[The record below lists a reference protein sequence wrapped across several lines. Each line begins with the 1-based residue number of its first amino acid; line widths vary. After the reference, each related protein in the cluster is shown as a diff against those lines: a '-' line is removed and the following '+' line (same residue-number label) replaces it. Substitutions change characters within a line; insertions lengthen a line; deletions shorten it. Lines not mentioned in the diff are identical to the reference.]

1 MPGTK
6 DAAWWRDY
14 RARRRAATRLTET
27 TGADDA
33 QDRIREL
40 EDEVRHLKRQLAE
53 AARSSAEPATF
64 AAPRRRAG
72 RVARGAE
79 EPTARTW
86 SGPIPKVRPPGGY
99 GPRR

>member
-14 RARRRAATRLTET
+14 RSRRAATRLTET
-27 TGADDA
+27 TADGAA
-33 QDRIREL
+33 QARIREL
-40 EDEVRHLKRQLAE
+40 EEEVRHLKRQLAE
-53 AARSSAEPATF
+53 AARSAAEPATF

-72 RVARGAE
+72 RVARGGE
-79 EPTARTW
+79 EPAARQW
-86 SGPIPKVRPPGGY
+86 SGPIPKVRPTGGY

>member
-1 MPGTK
+1 MPSNS
-6 DAAWWRDY
+6 AEYQRAY

-27 TGADDA
+27 TAADSA

-40 EDEVRHLKRQLAE
+40 EEEVARLKRQLAE
-53 AARSSAEPATF
+53 ATRSAAEPATF

-72 RVARGAE
+72 RVPRGAE
-79 EPTARTW
+79 ERAARRW

-99 GPRR
+99 GPTR